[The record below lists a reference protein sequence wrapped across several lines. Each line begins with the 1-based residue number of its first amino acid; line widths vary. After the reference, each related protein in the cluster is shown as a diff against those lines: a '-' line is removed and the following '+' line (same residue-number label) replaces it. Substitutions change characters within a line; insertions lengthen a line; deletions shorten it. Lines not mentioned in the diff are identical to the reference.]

1 MTLLLYRLILTNNG
15 EYSYYSVTN
24 RYTAGEIN
32 YGGRVTDS
40 WDRRCV
46 MNILNDYYSENVLRE
61 EHKFDKSGIYH
72 QLHPDVKLSSYLEYI
87 ANLPTVDSPEIF
99 GLHENANITFGQ
111 RQAVQV
117 NSCLFII
124 SPTFTKSNESW

>member
-1 MTLLLYRLILTNNG
+1 MT
-15 EYSYYSVTN
+15 
-24 RYTAGEIN
+24 
-32 YGGRVTDS
+32 DC

-46 MNILNDYYSENVLRE
+46 MHILDDYYNENVLRE
-61 EHKFDKSGIYH
+61 GHKFDESGIYH

-99 GLHENANITFGQ
+99 GLHENANIAYGQ

-117 NSCLFII
+117 NYFLSFKVINWIQPLHFCARTTTGPVVQAKSFFCQPFSFIVFFV
-124 SPTFTKSNESW
+124 P

>member
-1 MTLLLYRLILTNNG
+1 MT
-15 EYSYYSVTN
+15 
-24 RYTAGEIN
+24 
-32 YGGRVTDS
+32 DC

-46 MNILNDYYSENVLRE
+46 MHILDDYYNENVLRE
-61 EHKFDKSGIYH
+61 GHKFDESGIYH

-99 GLHENANITFGQ
+99 GLHENANIAYGQ

-117 NSCLFII
+117 NYFLSFKVINWISTITLLCKNNNRTSCTGEIIFPFSFIVFFV
-124 SPTFTKSNESW
+124 P